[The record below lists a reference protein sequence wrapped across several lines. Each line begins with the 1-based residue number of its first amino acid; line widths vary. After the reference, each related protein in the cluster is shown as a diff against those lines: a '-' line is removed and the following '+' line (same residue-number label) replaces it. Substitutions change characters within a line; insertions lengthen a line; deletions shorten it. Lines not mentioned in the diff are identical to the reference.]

1 MAGLGQLD
9 AATDAI
15 EELRVVPRLQ
25 CRYRM
30 ARRRL
35 REVQRSSSLR
45 DVLPLGDRNENAK
58 LLKGHGDLLVDRNQ
72 V

>member
-1 MAGLGQLD
+1 
-9 AATDAI
+9 
-15 EELRVVPRLQ
+15 
-25 CRYRM
+25 M

-35 REVQRSSSLR
+35 REVQRSSSLG

-58 LLKGHGDLLVDRNQ
+58 LHKGHGDLLVDRNQ